1 MNTAWCPPEP
11 GKRAPTANVPI
22 SILQELNDRAERLAR
37 IAQGSSPASV
47 TSGSLKRDQASQTGS
62 EIGGDDIGSSNSD
75 EPIPSADWPA
85 SSPEQSLLPPDS
97 SAEYSEDPDRVGNQG
112 TDPEPDLNSVTGV
125 ADDPSPS
132 KRTSLSVSLSPTSDI
147 PQRQSLQ
154 SEAAM
159 KTRLTK
165 SSDGILSSRRQLPA
179 SADRNSTDEWSFNKS
194 SLDSNEETL
203 KGLNDNKVYVQA
215 SATKPKMS
223 LPELSKLSDD
233 PMSSRSPV
241 SEQLT
246 SCSHFRATCIS
257 G

>member
-1 MNTAWCPPEP
+1 MITAWCPPEP

-22 SILQELNDRAERLAR
+22 SILQDLNDHAERLAR

-47 TSGSLKRDQASQTGS
+47 TSGSRKRDQSSQTGS
-62 EIGGDDIGSSNSD
+62 ETGGDDIGSSNSD

-112 TDPEPDLNSVTGV
+112 TDPEPDLKSVTGI
-125 ADDPSPS
+125 AGDLSPS

-147 PQRQSLQ
+147 SKRQSLQ
-154 SEAAM
+154 SEAAL
-159 KTRLTK
+159 KTRSGK
-165 SSDGILSSRRQLPA
+165 YFDGILSSRRQLPA
-179 SADRNSTDEWSFNKS
+179 SADRNSTDDWSFNKS

-203 KGLNDNKVYVQA
+203 KGLNENKVYVQA
-215 SATKPKMS
+215 SATKPKIS
-223 LPELSKLSDD
+223 LLEFKKLSDD
-233 PMSSRSPV
+233 AMSSRSPV

-246 SCSHFRATCIS
+246 SCSPFRVTCC
-257 G
+257 